1 MRTHT
6 TYMSL
11 HHRAHDPYGVRNP
24 VWGQRAAHVDLDDS
38 EARPQETRSS
48 LYEQVDGMWSALTGV
63 LGGALGGVAM
73 IAAAE
78 GISRFRH
85 VGVDYFALA
94 GSAAKQFP
102 GFSGDTTSGVLF
114 ASFAGAMIGGGIAW
128 LARRATR
135 VLPRL
140 LFFAV
145 LMPAMWV
152 LLQAFVIQPLSP
164 WMRTVPA
171 LPLLGGALVYGLF
184 LTFSLP
190 IVHRLEQPR
199 ERRTV

>member
-1 MRTHT
+1 
-6 TYMSL
+6 
-11 HHRAHDPYGVRNP
+11 
-24 VWGQRAAHVDLDDS
+24 
-38 EARPQETRSS
+38 
-48 LYEQVDGMWSALTGV
+48 
-63 LGGALGGVAM
+63 M

-78 GISRFRH
+78 GISRWRH
-85 VGVDYFALA
+85 FGVDYFGLA
-94 GSAAKQFP
+94 GSAARQFP
-102 GFSGDTTSGVLF
+102 GFRGDVMSGAIF
-114 ASFAGAMIGGGIAW
+114 AAFTGAMLGGGIAW

-140 LFFAV
+140 LFFSI

-171 LPLLGGALVYGLF
+171 LPLLGGALVYGFF

-190 IVHRLEQPR
+190 IVRRHARPP
-199 ERRTV
+199 ERGTD

>member
-1 MRTHT
+1 
-6 TYMSL
+6 
-11 HHRAHDPYGVRNP
+11 VRNP
-24 VWGQRAAHVDLDDS
+24 VWDPDPGASDVDDS
-38 EARPQETRSS
+38 GARPTQQRHSS
-48 LYEQVDGMWSALTGV
+48 FYQVDGMWSALTGV

-78 GISRFRH
+78 GISRWRH
-85 VGVDYFALA
+85 FGIDYVGLA
-94 GSAAKQFP
+94 GSAARQFP
-102 GFSGDTTSGVLF
+102 GFTGDATSGALF
-114 ASFAGAMIGGGIAW
+114 AAFTGAMLGGGIGW

-140 LFFAV
+140 IFFSI
-145 LMPAMWV
+145 LMPALWV

-184 LTFSLP
+184 LTFALP
-190 IVHRLEQPR
+190 IVRKR
-199 ERRTV
+199 ELPPTKPAFS